1 MLVRESQCFDLK
13 EIWLAYQAIDRNAQG
28 MCSQLAD
35 QTSTQTPEGM
45 GRVLFTRELVRYL
58 AIDRFNELA
67 TGRVD
72 VLVNG

>member
-1 MLVRESQCFDLK
+1 
-13 EIWLAYQAIDRNAQG
+13 

-45 GRVLFTRELVRYL
+45 GIVLFNRELVRYL
-58 AIDRFNELA
+58 AIDCFNELA
-67 TGRVD
+67 NGIVD